1 MKTQI
6 RIAIKMFVLFTLLLG
21 LAYPLLITG
30 IAQIAFPKKA
40 NGSLIIQRNKVIG
53 SELIGQKFDSII
65 YFSSRPSATD
75 YGALPS
81 GGSNLGPTSQ
91 KLKQLV
97 DERAAQFAEFNQL
110 QAFETIPAEMVFAS
124 ASGLDPHI
132 SPGAALVQ
140 VERIAEARKF
150 DSEKKQKLIQS
161 ITKLAEGPQFTF
173 LGETRINVLGLN
185 IELDKLD
192 RKLTNNN

>member
-30 IAQIAFPKKA
+30 IAQIAFPRKA
-40 NGSLIIQRNKVIG
+40 NGSLIIQGNKVIG

-97 DERAAQFAEFNQL
+97 DQRAAQFAEFNQL
-110 QAFETIPAEMVFAS
+110 QASETIPAEMVFAS
-124 ASGLDPHI
+124 ASGIDPHI

-140 VERIAEARKF
+140 VERIAKARKF

-161 ITKLAEGPQFTF
+161 ISKLAEGPQFTF
-173 LGETRINVLGLN
+173 LGEARINVLGLN

>member
-30 IAQIAFPKKA
+30 IAQIAFPEKA
-40 NGSLIIQRNKVIG
+40 NGSLIIQGNKVIG

-97 DERAAQFAEFNQL
+97 DQRAAQFAEFNQL
-110 QAFETIPAEMVFAS
+110 QASETIPAEMVFAS
-124 ASGLDPHI
+124 ASGIDPHI

-140 VERIAEARKF
+140 VERIAKARKF

-161 ITKLAEGPQFTF
+161 ISKLAEGPQFTF
-173 LGETRINVLGLN
+173 LGEARINVLGLN